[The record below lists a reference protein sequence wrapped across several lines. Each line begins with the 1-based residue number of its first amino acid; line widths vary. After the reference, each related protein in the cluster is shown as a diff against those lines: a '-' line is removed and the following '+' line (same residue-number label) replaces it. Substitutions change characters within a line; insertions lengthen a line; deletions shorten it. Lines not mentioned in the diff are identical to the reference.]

1 MNNRE
6 LEVYLTSEL
15 KRYIK
20 DKGYVSSGDLY
31 NSIQFRVTNTPELK
45 IDLDS
50 EPYINYLEKGKL
62 LDNFFQK
69 EEIQN
74 AILDYAF
81 GMLLTELDN
90 LDI

>member
-15 KRYIK
+15 KKYIK
-20 DKGYVSSGDLY
+20 DKGYISTGDLY

-45 IDLDS
+45 VDLNS
-50 EPYINYLEKGKL
+50 EEYINYLEKGKL
-62 LDNFFQK
+62 LDNFFKK
-69 EEIQN
+69 ENIQN
-74 AILDYAF
+74 AILDYSF
-81 GMLLTELDN
+81 GLLLAELDK